1 MKADDIR
8 RQNEKYYYSSY
19 VWPVWMHHRGVIFG
33 ICVMMTVVSMCV
45 KQTFLKHKYILEA
58 SRQELGQTD
67 VMRWVNAQV
76 SAHRFDYMFIFILA
90 ANLIA
95 WGFVVFF
102 MFRYKSYE
110 QYKKKWIKRIPMM
123 IYFAE
128 LVIFWTFYGGG
139 QILVGAIAMTV
150 EFIPV
155 ICATQFLFPL
165 ENRPGMKKVFN
176 LLELFGALVNGI
188 WKKKIKKM

>member
-110 QYKKKWIKRIPMM
+110 QYKKKLNLARDEKGRLKKGATIARKRICDEVDLWSL
-123 IYFAE
+123 YS
-128 LVIFWTFYGGG
+128 GGCTVKEIIEPVLLTEDMDNPLYCDIRKTG
-139 QILVGAIAMTV
+139 ILI
-150 EFIPV
+150 
-155 ICATQFLFPL
+155 Q
-165 ENRPGMKKVFN
+165 
-176 LLELFGALVNGI
+176 
-188 WKKKIKKM
+188 